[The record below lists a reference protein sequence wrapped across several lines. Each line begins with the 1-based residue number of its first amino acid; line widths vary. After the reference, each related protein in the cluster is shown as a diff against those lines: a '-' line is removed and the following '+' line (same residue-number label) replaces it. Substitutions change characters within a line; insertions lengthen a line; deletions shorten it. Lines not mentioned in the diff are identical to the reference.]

1 MAQGAAMNPTDPK
14 TAATTGAGSR
24 PDVSIVVPVLD
35 ERKALPELID
45 EIDAALATDG
55 GGREL
60 IFVDDGS
67 TDGSGEYLRER
78 AAGRD
83 DMVVLELGRNIGK
96 SGALAAGFER
106 SRGAAVVTLDGDG
119 QDDPAEI
126 PALLEKLG
134 EGYDLV
140 SGWKRD
146 RKDPLRRR
154 LASRVFN
161 RVTALISGVHL
172 HDFNSGMKAYRG
184 DRIRELRI
192 YGELH
197 RFIPVLGAQQGWRIS
212 EIAVNHRPRAHGQ
225 TKFGLERYSRGM
237 LDLLAVVFMGRYG
250 NRPLHLFGGL
260 GFALFVA
267 GALIELYLTVVKITG
282 AAIGERPLLL
292 LGAILIVVG
301 IQLFTFGL
309 LAQMIVAMRYERPP
323 RLPR

>member
-1 MAQGAAMNPTDPK
+1 
-14 TAATTGAGSR
+14 
-24 PDVSIVVPVLD
+24 
-35 ERKALPELID
+35 
-45 EIDAALATDG
+45 
-55 GGREL
+55 
-60 IFVDDGS
+60 
-67 TDGSGEYLRER
+67 
-78 AAGRD
+78 
-83 DMVVLELGRNIGK
+83 
-96 SGALAAGFER
+96 
-106 SRGAAVVTLDGDG
+106 VVTLDGDG

-146 RKDPLRRR
+146 RKDPFRRR

-161 RVTALISGVHL
+161 RVTALISGVRL

-197 RFIPVLGAQQGWRIS
+197 RFIPVLGAQQGWRVT
-212 EIAVNHRPRAHGQ
+212 EVAVNHRPRAHGQ

-260 GFALFVA
+260 GFVLFVA
-267 GALIELYLTVVKITG
+267 GVLIELYLTVVKITG

-323 RLPR
+323 RRPR

>member
-1 MAQGAAMNPTDPK
+1 MAEAATMHSPDPK
-14 TAATTGAGSR
+14 TTSEPQDAGA
-24 PDVSIVVPVLD
+24 PDISIVVPVLD
-35 ERKALPELID
+35 EREALPDLID
-45 EIDAALATDG
+45 EIDAALADG

-78 AAGRD
+78 GAGRD
-83 DMVVLELGRNIGK
+83 DMIVVDLGRNIGK

-146 RKDPLRRR
+146 RKDPVRRR

-161 RVTALISGVHL
+161 RVTAIISRVHL
-172 HDFNSGMKAYRG
+172 RDFNSGMKAYRG
-184 DRIRELRI
+184 DRIRALRI

-212 EIAVNHRPRAHGQ
+212 EIAVNHRPRAHGR
-225 TKFGLERYSRGM
+225 TKFGVERYLRGM

-260 GFALFVA
+260 GIVLFLA
-267 GALIELYLTVVKITG
+267 GTLIETYLTVAKISG
-282 AAIGERPLLL
+282 ATIGGRPLLV
-292 LGAILIVVG
+292 LGVLLIVVG

>member
-1 MAQGAAMNPTDPK
+1 MSRIVTMTPTEQDVTASRADDAA
-14 TAATTGAGSR
+14 

-35 ERKALPELID
+35 ERDALPELID
-45 EIDAALATDG
+45 EIDAALAAG
-55 GGREL
+55 GREREL

-67 TDGSGEYLRER
+67 TDGTGEYLRER

-83 DMVVLELGRNIGK
+83 DMVVIDLGRNIGK
-96 SGALAAGFER
+96 SGALAAGFEA

-126 PALLEKLG
+126 PVLLAKLD

-161 RVTALISGVHL
+161 RVTALISRVRL
-172 HDFNSGMKAYRG
+172 HDFNSGLKAYRG

-192 YGELH
+192 YGEMH
-197 RFIPVLGAQQGWRIS
+197 RYIPVLGAQQGWS
-212 EIAVNHRPRAHGQ
+212 VTEVQVNHRPREHGR
-225 TKFGLERYSRGM
+225 TKFGFERYLRGM

-260 GFALFVA
+260 GICFFVA
-267 GALIELYLTVVKITG
+267 GIGIEIYLTIVKLTG
-282 AAIGERPLLL
+282 SAIGDRPLLV
-292 LGAILIVVG
+292 LGVLLIVVG

-309 LAQMIVAMRYERPP
+309 LAQMIVAMRNERSRGRP
-323 RLPR
+323 